1 MSGSLVFCISYETNT
16 RKKENETK
24 NAVNGYVL
32 GIGTALGNRD
42 SGIYKPSNAQH
53 SKYNSKYSFFHK
65 SLFGSE
71 FYKRHA
77 TGCNTLFVTAK
88 HCSLILISISLY
100 CCKDRRLL
108 IFCIIQ
114 NDIVTHMTPKQKP
127 AITSVA
133 KCTFNTI
140 LLRPIATASNNNI
153 KVRTHLYIV
162 CPSPFHT
169 R

>member
-1 MSGSLVFCISYETNT
+1 MIIIRGNQIINCLLYIICRFINSIISCLLISGSLVFCISYETNT

-24 NAVNGYVL
+24 NTVNGYVL

-42 SGIYKPSNAQH
+42 SGIDKPSNTQH

-88 HCSLILISISLY
+88 HYSLILSSISI
-100 CCKDRRLL
+100 
-108 IFCIIQ
+108 I
-114 NDIVTHMTPKQKP
+114 
-127 AITSVA
+127 VA
-133 KCTFNTI
+133 KTDD
-140 LLRPIATASNNNI
+140 
-153 KVRTHLYIV
+153 Y
-162 CPSPFHT
+162 
-169 R
+169 